1 MDDIAEPFEQD
12 APIAQDDE
20 SELPAEDVADAT
32 PEAEEQDESISALC
46 FRRRKIK

>member
-20 SELPAEDVADAT
+20 SELPAEDVAD
-32 PEAEEQDESISALC
+32 C
-46 FRRRKIK
+46 